1 MKEGNIMINK
11 EDIELLN
18 NHFMNLEMIPEELKD
33 LAKKINLLNEIQ
45 KANDELMKLMKES
58 E

>member
-1 MKEGNIMINK
+1 MINK

-18 NHFMNLEMIPEELKD
+18 KHFMNMENVPEELKD

-45 KANDELMKLMKES
+45 KANDELLKLMKES
-58 E
+58 D